1 VSGEI
6 SSAASRRSLRRA
18 SRPTVGSEGGA
29 GRGGA
34 LSGQDEVEIAVV
46 GAGAAGLAAA
56 LAFARDGFRTAL
68 IGAPDPRRDGRS
80 VALLDGSVR
89 FLDALGAWSGIRDD
103 AAPLAVMRLIDDS
116 GSLFRP
122 PPATFEAGEIGLE
135 AFGWSVES
143 ATLVERLAAVT
154 ESRDHLILRSS
165 PADALELGDRPTLRL
180 ADGSRL
186 VADLVVAADG
196 RGSRMRAEAGLRARM
211 WSYPQAALTTILAHD
226 REHGNV
232 STEFHTRDG
241 PFTLVPLPR
250 RRSSLVWVTKPDEAE
265 RLAGLDD
272 AGLALAVERRAR
284 SFLGRMRLKGPRGVA
299 RLSGLSVDRF
309 VAPGLALVAEAAH
322 VFPPI
327 GAQGLNLGLRDV
339 AALRDVAVAARAA
352 GQPIGGACLEEYQQ
366 GRDLDVHLRTTA
378 VHGLNR
384 TLLTDFLPADLLRGA
399 GLIALS
405 GIGPLRRAVMRE
417 GVLPQLN
424 APRLMRP

>member
-1 VSGEI
+1 MGRRVVSE
-6 SSAASRRSLRRA
+6 
-18 SRPTVGSEGGA
+18 PDDV
-29 GRGGA
+29 
-34 LSGQDEVEIAVV
+34 EVAVV

-68 IGAPDPRRDGRS
+68 IGAPKAVRDGRS

-89 FLDALGAWSGIRDD
+89 FLDALGAWAGLRDE
-103 AAPLAVMRLIDDS
+103 AAPLAVMRLIDES

-122 PPATFEAGEIGLE
+122 PPASFEAGEIGLA

-143 ATLVERLAAVT
+143 ATLVKCLAAVT
-154 ESRDHLILRSS
+154 ASRDDLILRSS
-165 PADALELGDRPTLRL
+165 PAEELEPGERPALRL

-186 VADLVVAADG
+186 STDLIVAADG
-196 RGSRMRAEAGLRARM
+196 RGSLMRKQAGLRTRT
-211 WSYPQAALTTILAHD
+211 WSYPQAALTVILAHD
-226 REHGNV
+226 RGHANV

-241 PFTLVPLPR
+241 PFTLVPLPG
-250 RRSSLVWVTKPDEAE
+250 RRSSLVWVTKPQEAE
-265 RLAGLDD
+265 SLSGLDD
-272 AGLALAVERRAR
+272 GALALAVERRAR
-284 SFLGRMRLKGPRGVA
+284 SHLGRMRVDGPRGVA
-299 RLSGLSVDRF
+299 PLSGLSVERF

-339 AALRDVAVAARAA
+339 AALRDAAVDARSA
-352 GQPIGGACLEEYQQ
+352 GQPLGACLDRY
-366 GRDLDVHLRTTA
+366 GRGRELDVRLRTAA

-384 TLLTDFLPADLLRGA
+384 TLLADFLPADFLRGA
-399 GLIALS
+399 GLLALS

-417 GVLPQLN
+417 GVLPGTG